1 MSQLRSAILLAAIT
15 ALALALA
22 VAFIRV
28 IRGPTTADRLVGID
42 MSSNI
47 GAGIMGVAGI
57 VYDEDVFLDIA
68 IIVIVTGFVG
78 TATFAQLIGERRA
91 S

>member
-1 MSQLRSAILLAAIT
+1 MNELRTTILIAAIT

-28 IRGPTTADRLVGID
+28 IKGPSTADRLVGID
-42 MSSNI
+42 MSGNI

-57 VYDEDVFLDIA
+57 LYDEDVFLDIA
-68 IIVIVTGFVG
+68 IILIVTGFVG
-78 TATFAQLIGERRA
+78 TATFAQLIGLRRGP
-91 S
+91 